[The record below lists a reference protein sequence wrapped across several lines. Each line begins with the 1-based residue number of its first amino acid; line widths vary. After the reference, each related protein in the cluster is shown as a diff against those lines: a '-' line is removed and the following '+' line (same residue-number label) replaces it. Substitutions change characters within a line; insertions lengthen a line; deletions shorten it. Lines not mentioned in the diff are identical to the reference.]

1 MDKKYIFVFSLARIH
16 ISHRVEWGKVG
27 RFFGYFFDSVKNLD
41 AMKDFMDYYGQCVSS
56 LPLHKKIG
64 PKKSCA
70 GGVTPHFFLKGR

>member
-1 MDKKYIFVFSLARIH
+1 MKSCRLPDLG
-16 ISHRVEWGKVG
+16 RVEWGKVG
-27 RFFGYFFDSVKNLD
+27 RFFGHFFDSVKNLD

>member
-1 MDKKYIFVFSLARIH
+1 MTSGKWHHVTET
-16 ISHRVEWGKVG
+16 VEWGKVG
-27 RFFGYFFDSVKNLD
+27 RFFGYFFNSLKNLD

-56 LPLHKKIG
+56 LTLDKKIG

>member
-1 MDKKYIFVFSLARIH
+1 MC
-16 ISHRVEWGKVG
+16 RVEWGKVG

-41 AMKDFMDYYGQCVSS
+41 AMKDFIDYYGQCVSS

-64 PKKSCA
+64 PKKPCA

>member
-1 MDKKYIFVFSLARIH
+1 MLFGNGCLQNGTTKMN
-16 ISHRVEWGKVG
+16 RVEWGKVG
-27 RFFGYFFDSVKNLD
+27 RFFEYFFNSLKNLD

-70 GGVTPHFFLKGR
+70 GG